1 MMSNR
6 KSKREKKLV
15 MKEQAITDPKWY
27 LICRQRGE
35 KRPFSSFSDWKYQA
49 MAFPLR
55 QKLTE

>member
-1 MMSNR
+1 
-6 KSKREKKLV
+6 